1 MIPLGKNILTFD
13 LEVENHELNKRKAG
27 PFDPRNYVVQ
37 IGWSING
44 GEKHEKYYTEYHR
57 DNVMPDLTDVKLLV
71 GFNTKFDLLWVWH
84 EPEVQ
89 AFLKRGGRIWC
100 GQLTEYL
107 LGGMVQEVQMVSMND
122 TAEQYG
128 GGLKIDAVKEMWQSG
143 MLTSQ
148 VPRDLLTEYL
158 VGTTPRLPARAG
170 MDEGHIQGDI
180 DNTWLIFLGQIKRI
194 KEEMAPEFGTM
205 LAHRHDSLLATT
217 EMEYNG
223 MLIKRERGEE
233 LQKEVAA
240 ELAASKQE
248 LEGYIPKLPEE
259 LEFNWNSNVHKS
271 ALIFGGHVKYLKW
284 EQHTD
289 EEGNAQFSNKTE
301 KWPLFTYMGQPR
313 PVDPGK
319 CILAGEIY
327 VLPVPEGTEGARV
340 HKGKH
345 LLIQDTFK
353 AGKRKGMGKTKN
365 VTVPD
370 FDKPKGRKN
379 EKIFKFNGYTKPDK
393 RWQSD
398 ASTDAL
404 DNPLYSVS
412 ADIIESLTKRGLPFT
427 TALGTHTKLNKDLGT
442 YYWAEDKKTGKRKG
456 MLTMVGE
463 DGIIHHS
470 LNHVN
475 TVTSRMSSNNPNL
488 QNIPRKGTS
497 KIKQV
502 FGSRFPDGELA
513 EIDYSQLEVVIQGVL
528 TQDPQLCEDLRNR
541 VDFHCMRLAEKLGEP
556 YAEVVHKC
564 KVIEDE
570 QYGKWRTDA
579 KSFSFQRAYGAG
591 VAAIVEDTGMSK
603 DDVEAL
609 IVAETKRWPLVK
621 QFDERLE
628 AIILANA
635 VPHGHLYHNGLR
647 LPQQESHWDSPTG
660 TRYIWREHIAPQF
673 KIDRGQYT
681 GFSPTERKNY
691 AVQGFGGEIMQ
702 TMLGKVFRFM
712 LANDRFGGEV
722 LMINSV
728 HDCVQL
734 DGTKEKLR
742 PVAKQV
748 QKLLETV
755 PDVFNAAY
763 PNINITVPF
772 PAETE
777 VGKDLYNMETIHD

>member
-1 MIPLGKNILTFD
+1 MKLGKNILTFD
-13 LEVENHELNKRKAG
+13 LETENHELNKRKAG
-27 PFDPRNYVVQ
+27 PFDSRNYVVQ

-44 GEKHEKYYTEYHR
+44 GAKHEKYYTEYHR
-57 DNVMPDLTDVKLLV
+57 ECIMPDLTDVKLIV

-128 GGLKIDAVKEMWQSG
+128 GGLKIDAVKEMWQQG
-143 MLTSQ
+143 TLTSQ

-158 VGTTPRLPARAG
+158 VGTTPNLPAKANRG
-170 MDEGHIQGDI
+170 EDHIQGDI

-223 MLIKRERGEE
+223 MLIKQERGEE
-233 LQKEVAA
+233 LQQEVAA
-240 ELAASKQE
+240 ELAASKEE

-259 LEFNWNSNVHKS
+259 LVFNWNSNIHKS
-271 ALIFGGHVKYLKW
+271 ALIFGGHVKYKKW
-284 EQHTD
+284 EQHRD
-289 EEGNAQFSNKTE
+289 EEGNLQFSNKTE

-313 PVDPGK
+313 PVDPNK

-327 VLPVPEGTEGARV
+327 VIEVLKGTQGARI
-340 HKGKH
+340 HKGKS
-345 LLIQDTFK
+345 LLIQDTYK
-353 AGKRKGMGKTKN
+353 AGKKAGIGKTKN

-370 FDKPKGRKN
+370 LDKPKGRQNDKV
-379 EKIFKFNGYTKPDK
+379 FKFNGYTKPDK

-398 ASTDAL
+398 ALTDGAG
-404 DNPLYSVS
+404 DPIYSVA
-412 ADIIESLTKRGLPFT
+412 ADIIETLTKRGLPFT

-442 YYWAEDKKTGKRKG
+442 YYWAEDDKGKRKG
-456 MLTMVGE
+456 MLTMVGD

-475 TVTSRMSSNNPNL
+475 TVTGRMSSNNPNL

-528 TQDPQLCEDLRNR
+528 TGDPQLCEDLRNR

-556 YAEVVHKC
+556 YEDVLHKC
-564 KVIEDE
+564 KVIEDP
-570 QYGKWRTDA
+570 QYGAWRTDA

-591 VAAIVEDTGMSK
+591 VAAIIEDTGMSK
-603 DDVEAL
+603 NDVEAL
-609 IVAETKRWPLVK
+609 IAAEEKRWPKVK
-621 QFDERLE
+621 QFDQRLE
-628 AIILANA
+628 ATIQANA
-635 VPHGHLYHNGLR
+635 IHHGHLYHDGLR
-647 LPQQESHWDSPTG
+647 LPQMEGHWDSPTG

-691 AVQGFGGEIMQ
+691 GMQGFGGEVMQ

-712 LANDRFGGEV
+712 LENDRFGGDI

-755 PDVFNAAY
+755 PDVFNASY
-763 PNINITVPF
+763 PNLNITVPF

-777 VGKDLYNMETIHD
+777 VGADLFDMETIHD